1 MSDRA
6 PTGSP
11 SFAGIG
17 HYVDELGTVAVPFEA
32 VALCTVRYPDSGPL
46 LRRLIDKA
54 ADGVHLGDRETRQ
67 LVRALYI
74 VGGHRDPLVFEP
86 LLRLLRRPLDEVEEL
101 LGDVITVAL
110 ARIVAGVFDGNAH
123 ALFEAI
129 ADMGLDE
136 SVRAALLGAATF
148 LTFDK
153 RIELQQMVG
162 FLGRFEAGRHVPDG
176 DTSWSSWAQAIAL
189 LGLRILEPAVMAAF
203 DRDAI
208 PDWIYHRADFAD
220 ELAIAERSPDDPGRF
235 EDADLGYIEDV
246 LAVVGDIRFEDNED
260 FLGDSGLGDD
270 EEAADTWPGDDDPP
284 DVDQVP
290 ASFLATPQGPAVNPL
305 RHVGRND
312 LCPCGSGKK
321 AKRCCLRA

>member
-1 MSDRA
+1 
-6 PTGSP
+6 
-11 SFAGIG
+11 
-17 HYVDELGTVAVPFEA
+17 VALPFEA

-46 LRRLIDKA
+46 LRRLIERA
-54 ADGVHLGDRETRQ
+54 ADGALIGDREARQ

-74 VGGHRDPLVFEP
+74 VGGRRDPLVLEP
-86 LLRLLRRPLDEVEEL
+86 LLRLLRRPTDEVEEL

-110 ARIVAGVFDGNAH
+110 PRIVAGVFNGNAH
-123 ALFEAI
+123 ALLEAI
-129 ADMGLDE
+129 VDLQLDE

-162 FLGRFEAGRHVPDG
+162 FLGRFGAERRVPDG
-176 DTSWSSWAQAIAL
+176 DMSWSGWAQAIAL

-208 PDWIYHRADFAD
+208 PAWIYQRKDFAD
-220 ELAIAERSPDDPGRF
+220 ELAAAEQSPHDPDRF
-235 EDADLGYIEDV
+235 EKADLGYIEDV
-246 LAVVGDIRFEDNED
+246 LAVVGEIRFEDDED
-260 FLGDSGLGDD
+260 FFGDAGLGDD
-270 EEAADTWPGDDDPP
+270 DEEDDTWPDDDDPA

-290 ASFLATPQGPAVNPL
+290 ASFQATPQGPAINPM

-312 LCPCGSGKK
+312 PCPCGSGKK

>member
-1 MSDRA
+1 MSDHVSA
-6 PTGSP
+6 GSP
-11 SFAGIG
+11 SFAPIG
-17 HYVDELGTVAVPFEA
+17 SYVDELGTVALPFEA
-32 VALCTVRYPDSGPL
+32 IALCTVRYPDSGPL
-46 LRRLIDKA
+46 LRRLIERA
-54 ADGVHLGDRETRQ
+54 ADGALVGEREARQ
-67 LVRALYI
+67 LIRALYI
-74 VGGHRDPLVFEP
+74 VGGRRDPLVFAP
-86 LLRLLRRPLDEVEEL
+86 LLRLLRRPSDEVEEL

-110 ARIVAGVFDGNAH
+110 PRIVAGVFDGNAH

-129 ADMGLDE
+129 VDVQLDE

-153 RIELQQMVG
+153 RIELQQTVG
-162 FLGRFEAGRHVPDG
+162 FLGRFGAERRVPDD

-208 PDWIYHRADFAD
+208 PNWIYHREDFAD
-220 ELAIAERSPDDPGRF
+220 ELAAAEQSPDDPNRF
-235 EDADLGYIEDV
+235 EKADLGYIEDV
-246 LAVVGDIRFEDNED
+246 LAVVGDIRFEDDED

-270 EEAADTWPGDDDPP
+270 EEADDTWPDDDDPP

-312 LCPCGSGKK
+312 PCPCGSGKK